1 MVIWYNASDI
11 GLHRCIIIERTLV
24 ASHDLCHH
32 HRLVSAA
39 VVEMVG
45 DILIGDPPGNFGA
58 DKRFHLNFTQG
69 CHLILMY
76 SRIPE
81 IKEAVLPVNLT
92 EVPVGRLPVGEAP
105 DVETAEERVFDLG
118 PWREIEFKI
127 ML

>member
-1 MVIWYNASDI
+1 
-11 GLHRCIIIERTLV
+11 
-24 ASHDLCHH
+24 
-32 HRLVSAA
+32 
-39 VVEMVG
+39 MVG

-81 IKEAVLPVNLT
+81 IKETVLPVNLP

-105 DVETAEERVFDLG
+105 DIETAEERVFDLG

-127 ML
+127 MLGIGDTAQAGKIGRASCRESREG

>member
-45 DILIGDPPGNFGA
+45 DILLRDPPGNFGA

-76 SRIPE
+76 PGIPE
-81 IKEAVLPVNLT
+81 IKETALPVNLP

-105 DVETAEERVFDLG
+105 DVEAAEQRVSDLG
-118 PWREIEFKI
+118 PRGEIELKI
-127 ML
+127 M